1 EGASPFG
8 ENLDA
13 RLPTRARQ
21 HGTTGSIRTVEV
33 FPLGSIRHGRV
44 PPESRVKRQR
54 RQSRIRKE
62 PVMGGDST
70 VVGLDTH
77 KAAIHVAMLL
87 PAATEPVQWQIV
99 NEPAAVRHLVRK
111 L

>member
-1 EGASPFG
+1 
-8 ENLDA
+8 
-13 RLPTRARQ
+13 
-21 HGTTGSIRTVEV
+21 
-33 FPLGSIRHGRV
+33 
-44 PPESRVKRQR
+44 
-54 RQSRIRKE
+54 
-62 PVMGGDST
+62 MGGDST